1 MTLKPKTLRLSHKKI
16 VLLSPKNDRSTMSVY
31 ELLCLSKESD
41 QFEDFFSLHIMSN
54 GMKISF
60 ERYCYLLA
68 LEKKHPSETH
78 FHLVQ
83 DTSIHF
89 DVSEQTIYNDITK
102 MKFEVKGL

>member
-1 MTLKPKTLRLSHKKI
+1 
-16 VLLSPKNDRSTMSVY
+16 MSVY

-68 LEKKHPSETH
+68 LVKKHPS
-78 FHLVQ
+78 
-83 DTSIHF
+83 
-89 DVSEQTIYNDITK
+89 
-102 MKFEVKGL
+102 